1 MISEIPQGYMSK
13 IITAPEYSPPQT
25 PTTTPVGGFPPP
37 VSPPP
42 YVLSENWK
50 AHLSTPICS
59 TPCQRKNP
67 LCRFYENRMGS
78 VRFRGVHLVLIEV
91 AHSLSSPT
99 VPASIQPARSLH
111 CGGALASCL
120 LRRAGLLAPPTAYT
134 PAPWGYH
141 GNKIT
146 VNYDKYAV
154 SSPKGLS

>member
-1 MISEIPQGYMSK
+1 MISEISQGSMSK
-13 IITAPEYSPPQT
+13 IITAPQDRPPQT

-50 AHLSTPICS
+50 AHLSTPICC
-59 TPCQRKNP
+59 TPYQRKNP

-91 AHSLSSPT
+91 AHSLFSPT
-99 VPASIQPARSLH
+99 VPASIQPTRSLQ

-120 LRRAGLLAPPTAYT
+120 LRRAGLRAPPTVYT
-134 PAPWGYH
+134 PAPWGFDE
-141 GNKIT
+141 NKIIIIMT
-146 VNYDKYAV
+146 RA
-154 SSPKGLS
+154 PLRG